1 MADSL
6 LPKLRAGSFLVSAL
20 ILAMGSVVAMAAAPA
35 APAHYTLDPAR
46 SMLRFS
52 FVQAG
57 ANNTGRF
64 GKFTTDVLFAADNL
78 PASKINVTVDVGSLD
93 TGDKERDDSLKGADL
108 FDVSKFPQ
116 ARFVSSKITQA
127 SAGRYEAIGKLTIR
141 NVGKDIRV
149 PMTFQTKV
157 EGGKT
162 IGYMTGR
169 AVLKR
174 LEFGV
179 GQGEMKS
186 TEWVGDE
193 VNVTF
198 SLRLQPAT

>member
-64 GKFTTDVLFAADNL
+64 GKFTTDVLFATDNL

-108 FDVSKFPQ
+108 FDVSKFPAYGRLSRLSLEGQ
-116 ARFVSSKITQA
+116 EAGARV
-127 SAGRYEAIGKLTIR
+127 
-141 NVGKDIRV
+141 
-149 PMTFQTKV
+149 
-157 EGGKT
+157 
-162 IGYMTGR
+162 
-169 AVLKR
+169 
-174 LEFGV
+174 
-179 GQGEMKS
+179 
-186 TEWVGDE
+186 E
-193 VNVTF
+193 VNPEKRGPFGCFRVTKF
-198 SLRLQPAT
+198 EEAK